1 MTRMPAG
8 SRDHAAKAAVPMAE
22 PASLRENELATY
34 CPDLDE
40 WPARWR
46 YEQRDVAPGQK
57 LVECFKPFLC
67 HLLTL
72 DLSRKTLHR
81 HRDHLWLLGG
91 ELIRKLHEA
100 PGFRR
105 RPIDQ
110 LVLAAVDED
119 GGPFIPDAHMHGS
132 GEVAKSCGHGTTLK
146 KRCPPCPQPE
156 QQQHPSASMI

>member
-8 SRDHAAKAAVPMAE
+8 SRDHAAKVAVPMAE
-22 PASLRENELATY
+22 PASLRENGLAAY

-81 HRDHLWLLGG
+81 HRDNLWLLGG
-91 ELIRKLHEA
+91 ELIRKLHET
-100 PGFRR
+100 PGFG
-105 RPIDQ
+105 DSEEAGHCSD
-110 LVLAAVDED
+110 LK
-119 GGPFIPDAHMHGS
+119 PDTFSIA
-132 GEVAKSCGHGTTLK
+132 SCG
-146 KRCPPCPQPE
+146 
-156 QQQHPSASMI
+156 SW

>member
-1 MTRMPAG
+1 MPAG
-8 SRDHAAKAAVPMAE
+8 SRDHAAKAAVPTAE
-22 PASLRENELATY
+22 PASLRENALAAY

-72 DLSRKTLHR
+72 DLSRKTVHR
-81 HRDHLWLLGG
+81 HRDNLWLLGG
-91 ELIRKLHEA
+91 ELIRRLHEA
-100 PGFRR
+100 PRFRR

-119 GGPFIPDAHMHGS
+119 DGPLIH
-132 GEVAKSCGHGTTLK
+132 HGTE
-146 KRCPPCPQPE
+146 E
-156 QQQHPSASMI
+156 QQRSFDATCRKLYCFLQEHNGSSPWQGSRCG

>member
-8 SRDHAAKAAVPMAE
+8 SRDHAAIAAVPIAE
-22 PASLRENELATY
+22 PTSLREHELAAY

-40 WPARWR
+40 WP
-46 YEQRDVAPGQK
+46 
-57 LVECFKPFLC
+57 
-67 HLLTL
+67 

-81 HRDHLWLLGG
+81 HRDNLWLLGG
-91 ELIRKLHEA
+91 ELIRKLHET

-119 GGPFIPDAHMHGS
+119 GGPLIH
-132 GEVAKSCGHGTTLK
+132 HGTK
-146 KRCPPCPQPE
+146 E
-156 QQQHPSASMI
+156 QQRSFDATCRKLYRFLQERNDSSPSQGSPCGYRG

>member
-8 SRDHAAKAAVPMAE
+8 SRDHAAIAAVPMAE
-22 PASLRENELATY
+22 PASLRENELAAY

-81 HRDHLWLLGG
+81 HRDNLWLLGG
-91 ELIRKLHEA
+91 ELIRKLHET

-119 GGPFIPDAHMHGS
+119 GGPLIH
-132 GEVAKSCGHGTTLK
+132 HGTEESS
-146 KRCPPCPQPE
+146 RPPADRG
-156 QQQHPSASMI
+156 HDDARLSASRIRG

>member
-1 MTRMPAG
+1 
-8 SRDHAAKAAVPMAE
+8 MAE
-22 PASLRENELATY
+22 PASLRENELAAC

-57 LVECFKPFLC
+57 LMECFKPFLC

-72 DLSRKTLHR
+72 NLSRKTLHR
-81 HRDHLWLLGG
+81 HRDNLWLLGG
-91 ELIRKLHEA
+91 ELIRKLHET

-110 LVLAAVDED
+110 LVLFLRRHVPKALSLSSGTQRFITQPRIALWVSWITRRYIYRSI
-119 GGPFIPDAHMHGS
+119 IPDAHMHGS
-132 GEVAKSCGHGTTLK
+132 GEVAKSCGHVGQ
-146 KRCPPCPQPE
+146 R
-156 QQQHPSASMI
+156 